1 MCVCA
6 VQKFVQDCF
15 CSTQPLSSPNRI
27 SQKKKKGQRIG
38 KTLPVMLTSNRISAV
53 MFSHGVIALPHRIDS
68 TFLKYFLQSC
78 LCLGSKEL
86 KIFAFEVVSAASRQ
100 SFNKILNNTEAVLL
114 TSGLWQ
120 SALGR
125 KKN

>member
-1 MCVCA
+1 
-6 VQKFVQDCF
+6 
-15 CSTQPLSSPNRI
+15 
-27 SQKKKKGQRIG
+27 
-38 KTLPVMLTSNRISAV
+38 MLTSNWISAV

-86 KIFAFEVVSAASRQ
+86 KIFAFEVVSAASTQ

-125 KKN
+125 KKLDCDSENVFRSTL

>member
-1 MCVCA
+1 
-6 VQKFVQDCF
+6 
-15 CSTQPLSSPNRI
+15 
-27 SQKKKKGQRIG
+27 
-38 KTLPVMLTSNRISAV
+38 

-78 LCLGSKEL
+78 LCLGRKEL

-125 KKN
+125 KKTGLRFSQRMFSEVLCTYLVHLMDMIE